1 MQNHSLKNSEDL
13 ILGIKVILSK
23 HRCSFSDEEQV
34 LLNDCINMLEQ
45 SRSAPDIQ
53 SRMATSVKVLETIA
67 RIFSIYDHL
76 KDLF

>member
-1 MQNHSLKNSEDL
+1 MQKHSFKNSEDL

-34 LLNDCINMLEQ
+34 LLNDCINALEQ
-45 SRSAPDIQ
+45 SRSATDIQ
-53 SRMATSVKVLETIA
+53 SRMLAAVKVLGTIA

>member
-1 MQNHSLKNSEDL
+1 MQKHSFKNSEDL

-45 SRSAPDIQ
+45 SRTAQDIQ
-53 SRMATSVKVLETIA
+53 SRMLTSVKVLGTIV

>member
-1 MQNHSLKNSEDL
+1 MQSHSLKNSEDL
-13 ILGIKVILSK
+13 ILGIKIILSK
-23 HRCSFSDEEQV
+23 YRCSFSDEEQV

-45 SRSAPDIQ
+45 SKSAPDIE
-53 SRMATSVKVLETIA
+53 SRILTSVKVLGTIA

>member
-1 MQNHSLKNSEDL
+1 MQKHSFKNSEDL
-13 ILGIKVILSK
+13 ILGIQVILSK

-53 SRMATSVKVLETIA
+53 TRMLASVKVLGTIA

>member
-1 MQNHSLKNSEDL
+1 MQNHSFKNSDDL

-34 LLNDCINMLEQ
+34 LLSDCINMLEQ

-53 SRMATSVKVLETIA
+53 SRMLTSVKVLGTIA